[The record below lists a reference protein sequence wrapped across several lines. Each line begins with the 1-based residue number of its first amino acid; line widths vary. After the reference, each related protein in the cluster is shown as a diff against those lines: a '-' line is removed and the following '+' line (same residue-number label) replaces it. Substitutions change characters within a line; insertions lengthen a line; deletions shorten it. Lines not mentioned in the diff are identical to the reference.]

1 MIHPTR
7 TNLLLLKEKARS
19 VVNSIGILK
28 ARKQALIKEF
38 LAATLPFLR
47 SRQDIRKSYGKA
59 LRELILATGHEGRD
73 IVASIAAAT
82 ERDFKI
88 DVIEKSI
95 WGLRYKD
102 IVFHDAPVRDRDQR
116 GYDEFGT
123 SPHQEDATG
132 LFEKLLEAMLHI
144 AAYESKLKRLGDE
157 ILRTTRRIKVLEEM
171 VLPALKSQIKTITQ
185 YIGERERESFYR
197 LKRVKN
203 ILTAREEAHARR
215 EPMRDKTP
223 DSSPFHLLPET
234 DPQLR

>member
-7 TNLLLLKEKARS
+7 TNLLLLKDKARS
-19 VVNSIGILK
+19 VLNSIGILK

-38 LAATLPFLR
+38 LSATLPFLR
-47 SRQDIRKSYGKA
+47 SREDIRQSYGKA
-59 LRELILATGHEGRD
+59 LRELALALGHEGKD
-73 IVASIAAAT
+73 TIASIAAAT

-102 IVFHDAPVRDRDQR
+102 IVFHDAPVRDADKR
-116 GYDEFGT
+116 GYNEYGVT
-123 SPHQEDATG
+123 PHLEEGAL
-132 LFEKLLEAMLHI
+132 LFEKLLESMLHL
-144 AAYESKLKRLGDE
+144 AEYESKLKRLGDE

-171 VLPALKSQIKTITQ
+171 VFPTLKLQIKSITQ

-203 ILTAREEAHARR
+203 LLTAKEESQRSAA
-215 EPMRDKTP
+215 
-223 DSSPFHLLPET
+223 S
-234 DPQLR
+234 

>member
-7 TNLLLLKEKARS
+7 TNLLLLKEKSRS

-47 SRQDIRKSYGKA
+47 SREDIRDSYGKA
-59 LRELILATGHEGRD
+59 LRELALSLGHEGRENIES
-73 IVASIAAAT
+73 IVIAT
-82 ERDFKI
+82 ERDFGV

-102 IVFHDAPVRDRDQR
+102 ILFHDAPLRDPDKR

-123 SPHQEDATG
+123 TPHLEEGTA
-132 LFEKLLEAMLHI
+132 LFEKLLESMLHL
-144 AAYESKLKRLGDE
+144 AQYESKLKRLGDE
-157 ILRTTRRIKVLEEM
+157 IMRTTRRVKVLEEM
-171 VLPALKSQIKTITQ
+171 VLPGLKHQVRTITQ

-197 LKRVKN
+197 LKRVKS
-203 ILTAREEAHARR
+203 ILTAER
-215 EPMRDKTP
+215 
-223 DSSPFHLLPET
+223 
-234 DPQLR
+234 

>member
-7 TNLLLLKEKARS
+7 TNLLMLKDKSRS

-38 LAATLPFLR
+38 LAATVPFLR
-47 SRQDIRKSYGKA
+47 SREDIRKSYGKA
-59 LRELILATGHEGRD
+59 LRELAIAIGREGKD
-73 IVASIAAAT
+73 NIESITVAT

-102 IVFHDAPVRDRDQR
+102 IVFHEAPIRDPDKR
-116 GYDEFGT
+116 GYDELNTTPHLEEGT
-123 SPHQEDATG
+123 L
-132 LFEKLLEAMLHI
+132 LFEKLLEFMLHI
-144 AAYESKLKRLGDE
+144 AEYESKLKRLGDE

-171 VLPALKSQIKTITQ
+171 VLPGLKSQIKTITQ

-203 ILTAREEAHARR
+203 ILTSKQEKKR
-215 EPMRDKTP
+215 
-223 DSSPFHLLPET
+223 S
-234 DPQLR
+234 

>member
-7 TNLLLLKEKARS
+7 TNLLLLKDKARS
-19 VVNSIGILK
+19 VLNSIGILK

-47 SRQDIRKSYGKA
+47 SREDIRRSYGKA
-59 LRELILATGHEGRD
+59 LRELALSLGHEGKD
-73 IVASIAAAT
+73 TIGSIAMAT

-102 IVFHDAPVRDRDQR
+102 IVFHDAPVRDADKR
-116 GYDEFGT
+116 GYNEYGT
-123 SPHQEDATG
+123 TPHLEEGTN
-132 LFEKLLEAMLHI
+132 LFEKLLESMLHL
-144 AAYESKLKRLGDE
+144 AEYESKLKRLGDE

-171 VLPALKSQIKTITQ
+171 VFPTLKLQIKTITQ

-203 ILTAREEAHARR
+203 ILTAREE
-215 EPMRDKTP
+215 DQGK
-223 DSSPFHLLPET
+223 
-234 DPQLR
+234 